1 MREDLARRSRM
12 KSSSRI
18 KRRLRPDIVKIL
30 HPTDFAA
37 ASARAEAEAA
47 RLARGLDADAL
58 RQ

>member
-1 MREDLARRSRM
+1 M